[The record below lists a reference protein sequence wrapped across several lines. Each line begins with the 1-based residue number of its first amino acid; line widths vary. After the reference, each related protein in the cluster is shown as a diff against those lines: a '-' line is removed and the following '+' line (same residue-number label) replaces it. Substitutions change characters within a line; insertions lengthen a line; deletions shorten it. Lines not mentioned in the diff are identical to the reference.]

1 MNSSETDMPFGRF
14 VDRLGTAVLVFVAF
28 AIVAVVA
35 VLHVWVAGIDN
46 MLDRYRSLRMFD
58 TEAGR
63 YLTVP
68 LRVHIDF
75 VTIPLAAIAAVWLRW
90 GADWIAA
97 PRAPREIRA
106 RPRWGD
112 ESTPP
117 PRASTARHLFPLVGA
132 VVLFGVVSY
141 WVWWGFNPHY
151 LFGIPP
157 HIGVQRWISVTLM
170 AGVGYSGMILFPRL
184 TAWLAGAVAGP
195 TLFAVVGYTLF
206 PSFLEAA
213 SKSRYTSREA
223 EEHLA
228 DTLVVVFDSGAV
240 AVAIAAIVAMILSKR
255 LRGHPLSYAL
265 WMGAFMLCLAA
276 SGTFNGHYP
285 GG

>member
-1 MNSSETDMPFGRF
+1 MDSPETDGPLGWLAEWGWL
-14 VDRLGTAVLVFVAF
+14 VDWLGTAVLVFVAF
-28 AIVAVVA
+28 VVVLVVA
-35 VLHVWVAGIDN
+35 LLHVWSGGVDH
-46 MLDRYRSLRMFD
+46 MLHSY
-58 TEAGR
+58 R
-63 YLTVP
+63 YLVAFDPETGGYSYVR
-68 LRVHIDF
+68 LRPHIDF
-75 VTIPLAAIAAVWLRW
+75 VAIPLAAIAAVWLRC
-90 GADWIAA
+90 GADWITA
-97 PRAPREIRA
+97 RRA
-106 RPRWGD
+106 RP
-112 ESTPP
+112 
-117 PRASTARHLFPLVGA
+117 LFPLLGA

-141 WVWWGFNPHY
+141 WVWWGLQPHY
-151 LFGIPP
+151 LLGIPP
-157 HIGVQRWISVTLM
+157 DIGVQRWISVALM
-170 AGVGYSGMILFPRL
+170 AGVGYVGMILFPRL

-206 PSFLEAA
+206 PSFIEAA

-228 DTLVVVFDSGAV
+228 DTLVVVFNSGAV
-240 AVAIAAIVAMILSKR
+240 AVAIAAIVTMILSKR